1 MDQNLTVIFA
11 NYNRTV
17 CTLIGAGVSA
27 IAAKKMGRSSKFMIY
42 AGIGSIVSY
51 LALILVP
58 GSAAMMYPIMI
69 IMIFSTLCYP
79 VFRALYY
86 AVIDEIGT
94 SKNQVGSVIG
104 IASLIGFL
112 PDTFYTSVCGAQ
124 IEADPVGGYRFVF
137 ITCMA
142 AMALGLVCA
151 VISDRLVLK
160 YRKTPEYQETLKEG

>member
-1 MDQNLTVIFA
+1 
-11 NYNRTV
+11 
-17 CTLIGAGVSA
+17 
-27 IAAKKMGRSSKFMIY
+27 
-42 AGIGSIVSY
+42 
-51 LALILVP
+51 
-58 GSAAMMYPIMI
+58 MMYPIMI